1 MPSLVVTREIAE
13 AYRITE
19 STVHRWR
26 RQGKLPF
33 IRLPGK
39 GYRYR
44 RDDVFRVLGELK

>member
-33 IRLPGK
+33 IRLRAKVIGI
-39 GYRYR
+39 GATMC
-44 RDDVFRVLGELK
+44 FAFWES